1 MLLGMAALGLIG
13 LVIVAMPAKRDLD
26 AAANAVIEPVECKN
40 IVAGCGNAN
49 FSVRVD
55 QQPKVMQPF
64 ILSVQAT
71 KATALHASFAMH
83 GMEMGLNRYR
93 LIQQVDGTWLAT
105 VTLPVC
111 VQGRSDW
118 AMLLEVQTVDG
129 LQRYQVRFQAER

>member
-1 MLLGMAALGLIG
+1 MAALGLIG
-13 LVIVAMPAKRDLD
+13 LAIIVMPAKRNQEP
-26 AAANAVIEPVECKN
+26 AANAVIEPVECKN
-40 IVAGCGNAN
+40 LVAGCGNARL
-49 FSVRVD
+49 SVHVD

-71 KATALHASFAMH
+71 KATALHASFAMQ

-93 LIQQVDGTWLAT
+93 LIQQANGKWLAA

-118 AMLLEVQTVDG
+118 AMLIEVRTVNG